1 VFQTFTGN
9 VGYSADGFGSTGPSG
24 TISASV
30 PAGATVLAAY
40 LYTSTFSFSGV
51 PSPGGT
57 LNGSAVNYSTAL
69 GVNVDAC
76 CRLEAFRA
84 DVTSIV
90 KPIIDAGA
98 GGIYDFTITETDSA
112 RQDGEA
118 LIVVYSLPSLPISTV
133 GILNGFAETDGDT
146 ATINFVDPLDPTDP
160 TFFAEMALGIGFS
173 AGGTQSSTIDVN
185 GTTITTEAGSF
196 DDGAAA
202 NGALFT
208 MGGFNDPFSALLPL
222 EANDHERYN
231 LTGQITAGDTSIT
244 VDSFNTSDDDNI
256 FLQVFH
262 VRGEGRVT
270 VETPEPT
277 SLLLLSVG
285 LMGLVGLGRRSRQ

>member
-9 VGYSADGFGSTGPSG
+9 VGYSADGFGSTGQMG

-30 PAGATVLAAY
+30 PVGATVLAAY

-51 PSPGGT
+51 PVPGGT
-57 LNGSAVNYSTAL
+57 LNGSAVDYSTAL
-69 GVNVDAC
+69 GVNTDAC

-84 DVTSIV
+84 DVTDIV
-90 KPIIDAGA
+90 KPIIDAGP
-98 GGIYDFTITETDSA
+98 GGIYDFAITETSSA
-112 RQDGEA
+112 QDGEA

-133 GILNGFAETDGDT
+133 GILNGFAATDGDT

-196 DDGAAA
+196 DDGALV
-202 NGALFT
+202 NGALIT
-208 MGGFNDPFSALLPL
+208 MGGFNDPFSALLPS
-222 EANDHERYN
+222 EANDHERYD
-231 LTGQITAGDTSIT
+231 LTDQITAGDTSIT
-244 VDSFNTSDDDNI
+244 VDTFNTSDDDNI
-256 FLQVFH
+256 FVQVFH

-270 VETPEPT
+270 VQTPEPT

-285 LMGLVGLGRRSRQ
+285 LLGLVGIGRRSRQ